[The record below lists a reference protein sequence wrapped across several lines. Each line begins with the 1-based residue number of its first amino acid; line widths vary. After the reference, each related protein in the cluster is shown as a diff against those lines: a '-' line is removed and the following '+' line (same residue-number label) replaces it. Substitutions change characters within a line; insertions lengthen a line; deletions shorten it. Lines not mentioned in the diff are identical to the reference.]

1 MKIEI
6 PKLFPDPFLPSPLC
20 PSPPCNHFYVH
31 FHACRAYA
39 GVFERPE
46 SLKKHPIQKLIITI
60 CMKHFPSFIMNE
72 EAHEDDDDGIYI
84 ERIALMGKPTCS
96 DINLVFIVAIMQI

>member
-1 MKIEI
+1 
-6 PKLFPDPFLPSPLC
+6 
-20 PSPPCNHFYVH
+20 
-31 FHACRAYA
+31 
-39 GVFERPE
+39 
-46 SLKKHPIQKLIITI
+46 
-60 CMKHFPSFIMNE
+60 MKHFPSFIMNE